1 LLVAFEIFMALLGT
15 YLTCVYLARRQNRGD
30 IAETPRLPERV
41 LRRPWRDIER
51 EPPTSISGQTTTT
64 QEAKMLRIKVLS
76 LLLIASSLLGCSAQP
91 SETAGAAAET
101 AGAAAEGAE
110 LPPVEAASATLP
122 PGHPPLTE
130 SSRQSGLLSIP
141 GSAPEASAG
150 TAQLTWQLPES
161 WVPEPPA
168 SSMRLA
174 QASIPGPGGPA
185 TMVVFFFGV
194 GGGGGVQ
201 ANLDRWEG
209 QMEASGLAERS
220 QQTVDGLTVHRLLVR
235 GTLLPSTMGAGPA
248 TPEPD
253 SVLIAAVVEGAGGP
267 WFIKV
272 TGPAATLDTQ
282 MEAWEAVLE
291 SLRLSP

>member
-1 LLVAFEIFMALLGT
+1 
-15 YLTCVYLARRQNRGD
+15 
-30 IAETPRLPERV
+30 
-41 LRRPWRDIER
+41 
-51 EPPTSISGQTTTT
+51 
-64 QEAKMLRIKVLS
+64 
-76 LLLIASSLLGCSAQP
+76 
-91 SETAGAAAET
+91 
-101 AGAAAEGAE
+101 
-110 LPPVEAASATLP
+110 
-122 PGHPPLTE
+122 
-130 SSRQSGLLSIP
+130 
-141 GSAPEASAG
+141 
-150 TAQLTWQLPES
+150 
-161 WVPEPPA
+161 
-168 SSMRLA
+168 MRLA
-174 QASIPGPGGPA
+174 QALIPGPGGPA

-272 TGPAATLDTQ
+272 TGPAATLDPQ